1 MNDLN
6 VNSGSYPVTG
16 PSKGAFRLTGH
27 FLHDYARSPRDDQD
41 GVKGMQKGIIT
52 RAMAPQS
59 RSMGTPMRTKSLKR

>member
-16 PSKGAFRLTGH
+16 PSKAPSVLPDIFY
-27 FLHDYARSPRDDQD
+27 HDYARSPRDDQD
-41 GVKGMQKGIIT
+41 GVKGMQRGIIT
-52 RAMAPQS
+52 MAIAPQS